1 MPPLFYYT
9 QSEQDKIESS
19 KNRPS
24 DGIFLID
31 DFFSKENCIRIIK
44 EIETDQLVDET
55 ELNESTNVNAL
66 GLPHYKMCDDVNI
79 YVHKKIKQF
88 TTFINNYLGLSIVGH
103 SDLQYRK
110 IYGKTKYH
118 IDTTDCAVPIG
129 DTEPRAR
136 IFSCIIALNDD
147 YDGGELIFPV
157 QNRKIKLKRGQIVAF
172 PPYWTHPHYT
182 NELENGTFRY
192 TINNWLLE

>member
-1 MPPLFYYT
+1 M
-9 QSEQDKIESS
+9 
-19 KNRPS
+19 
-24 DGIFLID
+24 
-31 DFFSKENCIRIIK
+31 
-44 EIETDQLVDET
+44 VDT
-55 ELNESTNVNAL
+55 SN
-66 GLPHYKMCDDVNI
+66 
-79 YVHKKIKQF
+79 
-88 TTFINNYLGLSIVGH
+88 
-103 SDLQYRK
+103 LQYRK

-118 IDTTDCAVPIG
+118 IDATDCAVSGKI
-129 DTEPRAR
+129 R

-157 QNRKIKLKRGQIVAF
+157 QSRKIKLKRGQIVAF